1 MNALITRNDGL
12 LFVILLMVS
21 LSLWVQKYKVFK
33 SLGPV
38 LTVVVIGI
46 ILSNTHIVPISH
58 DLYGEISTYLVPVA
72 ISVCMLSMN
81 FKELKKLTKEPLL
94 ALISAIFSV
103 CIVAIIL
110 GIYFAPKIIEGWKC
124 AGMFVGTYTGGTP
137 NLTAIATGLDCSRE
151 TLAAANAAD
160 YVVSTPLMVFL
171 FASPMILK
179 ASKRWNKF
187 WPYQLSDE
195 ELEDGEQETLMSDKK
210 WSIKDITWLL
220 TIGFAVTFFTTIIS
234 QKIFPADFW
243 KSGRLLMLTTVSIII
258 SQLKPV
264 KKLRGNLDLGLFLSL
279 IFLSTIGFAV
289 DLKQFIGSA
298 FMMTLYVLLMLI
310 LCILVHLIICRLL
323 KIKYEYVILSM
334 VGCIVDGPTSAL
346 TAAGANWKSLINVGL
361 IMGII
366 AGALGNYVGIF
377 VSYTVKYLCG
387 I

>member
-1 MNALITRNDGL
+1 MNALITRNEGL
-12 LFVILLMVS
+12 LFIILLMVS

-38 LTVVVIGI
+38 LTVVVMGI
-46 ILSNTHIVPISH
+46 ILSNTHVVPISH
-58 DLYGEISTYLVPVA
+58 DLYGQISTYLVPVA

-103 CIVAIIL
+103 CIVAIVL
-110 GIYFAPKIIEGWKC
+110 GICFAPKITEGWKC

-195 ELEDGEQETLMSDKK
+195 ELEDGEQ
-210 WSIKDITWLL
+210 
-220 TIGFAVTFFTTIIS
+220 
-234 QKIFPADFW
+234 
-243 KSGRLLMLTTVSIII
+243 
-258 SQLKPV
+258 
-264 KKLRGNLDLGLFLSL
+264 
-279 IFLSTIGFAV
+279 
-289 DLKQFIGSA
+289 
-298 FMMTLYVLLMLI
+298 
-310 LCILVHLIICRLL
+310 
-323 KIKYEYVILSM
+323 
-334 VGCIVDGPTSAL
+334 
-346 TAAGANWKSLINVGL
+346 
-361 IMGII
+361 
-366 AGALGNYVGIF
+366 
-377 VSYTVKYLCG
+377 
-387 I
+387 

>member
-1 MNALITRNDGL
+1 
-12 LFVILLMVS
+12 
-21 LSLWVQKYKVFK
+21 
-33 SLGPV
+33 
-38 LTVVVIGI
+38 
-46 ILSNTHIVPISH
+46 
-58 DLYGEISTYLVPVA
+58 
-72 ISVCMLSMN
+72 
-81 FKELKKLTKEPLL
+81 
-94 ALISAIFSV
+94 
-103 CIVAIIL
+103 
-110 GIYFAPKIIEGWKC
+110 
-124 AGMFVGTYTGGTP
+124 
-137 NLTAIATGLDCSRE
+137 
-151 TLAAANAAD
+151 
-160 YVVSTPLMVFL
+160 VVSTPLMVFL

-187 WPYQLSDE
+187 WPYQLSNE

-220 TIGFAVTFFTTIIS
+220 TIGFAVTFITTVIA

-298 FMMTLYVLLMLI
+298 FIMTLYVLLMLI
-310 LCILVHLIICRLL
+310 FCILVHLIICRLL

-346 TAAGANWKSLINVGL
+346 TAGGANWKSLINVGL

-377 VSYTVKYLCG
+377 VAYTVKFICG
-387 I
+387 L